1 MLPFWSII
9 GILYL
14 LELMFIMVLYCYCLL
29 VFILI
34 YVVSRLNTIY
44 VEFFQKMQFSQ
55 NTSPSAHTWNR
66 DIKDTK
72 DNGFGSLIVYR
83 KKAYILKGNM
93 GSQEDK

>member
-44 VEFFQKMQFSQ
+44 CIVEFFQEMQFSE
-55 NTSPSAHTWNR
+55 NTSPSAYAWNR

-72 DNGFGSLIVYR
+72 DSGFDS
-83 KKAYILKGNM
+83 
-93 GSQEDK
+93 